1 MENLITGFYLSYF
14 KLKIDVKWIKL
25 HFTDL
30 AYVLNIY
37 WIDGEDAY
45 PLSI

>member
-1 MENLITGFYLSYF
+1 MENLITGFYLSCF
-14 KLKIDVKWIKL
+14 KLKIDVKWIIL

-30 AYVLNIY
+30 AYALTIY
-37 WIDGEDAY
+37 WIYGEDAF